1 MSKERARNRAAR
13 EKEAGIKA
21 AARGA
26 QQERQEREQ
35 AAKKKPAGPHTK
47 AAQPARKGRA
57 GTPAKATKQA
67 HPHAPVSKKRTH
79 APVGKPDGPLAR
91 RRRARIRLLLVLLL
105 LVNVAAWMVWPDWS
119 ARLAVLIVTLITA
132 PLLGALMLRRR

>member
-26 QQERQEREQ
+26 QQERLERKQ
-35 AAKKKPAGPHTK
+35 AAKKKPAGPQAK
-47 AAQPARKGRA
+47 AAQPAKKART
-57 GTPAKATKQA
+57 GTSAKAAKQA

-79 APVGKPDGPLAR
+79 TPVGRPDGPLAR
-91 RRRARIRLLLVLLL
+91 RRRARIRLLLALLL
-105 LVNVAAWMVWPDWS
+105 LVNVAAWLVWPDWT
-119 ARLAVLIVTLITA
+119 ARLAVLIVTVITA
-132 PLLGALMLRRR
+132 PLLGAALLRRR